1 MEHMQV
7 VRERSAAMTS
17 ARTAGT
23 AVALTATLGLAAV
36 SWVVAVREMSG
47 MIWAW
52 GPGLVRSRAPGVHGV
67 RVQQRADLVQRA
79 DDLLIPAAPDAGR
92 A

>member
-1 MEHMQV
+1 MEHVQV
-7 VRERSAAMTS
+7 VRERSVAMTS

-23 AVALTATLGLAAV
+23 AVVLTATLGLTAV

-52 GPGLVRSRAPGVHGV
+52 GPGLVRSRAPGCT
-67 RVQQRADLVQRA
+67 AFA
-79 DDLLIPAAPDAGR
+79 SSSAPTSCSGR
-92 A
+92 MIS

>member
-7 VRERSAAMTS
+7 VRERSVAMTS

-36 SWVVAVREMSG
+36 SWVVAVREMISARFKNKTSMSRRG
-47 MIWAW
+47 VT
-52 GPGLVRSRAPGVHGV
+52 PGGSY
-67 RVQQRADLVQRA
+67 
-79 DDLLIPAAPDAGR
+79 
-92 A
+92 